1 MNYPKILREYGSITV
16 EAGGESETLF
26 DYIENIA
33 AGAEVDVDQ
42 EFADIAEDIEAEDE
56 LHLALEVF
64 KYELA
69 EMDWYGDVGVE
80 EDDAI
85 FKFNGNI
92 I

>member
-1 MNYPKILREYGSITV
+1 MNYPRILREYGSITV
-16 EAGGESETLF
+16 EACGESETLF

-42 EFADIAEDIEAEDE
+42 EFAGIAEDIEAEDE

-64 KYELA
+64 KYELDLL
-69 EMDWYGDVGVE
+69 DWYGDVGADE
-80 EDDAI
+80 SDAV